1 MLDNVYTPTSPGCR
15 RAPTSCSATRA
26 RPCTTQSRSTGRGRR
41 PTPTARTSCRRARR
55 RRSRSTSRVST
66 ATAARCTAP
75 ARGEGCTRRSSSVN
89 VAYTG
94 DPGTEPQPVVAAAS
108 GVTRRVPEQHDTIQA
123 AVDAEPRRPRADRS
137 RRLPGGGQ
145 GRHAVAGAA
154 RADRNEVIID
164 GEFERAN
171 AVSVTADG
179 VAVENLPCG
188 RCSFCLPLFLTPR
201 TVGIGYPED
210 VERAHL
216 PVFAALG
223 RSRSIRARACA
234 TCLLSAALSCTR

>member
-1 MLDNVYTPTSPGCR
+1 MY
-15 RAPTSCSATRA
+15 ATLV
-26 RPCTTQSRSTGRGRR
+26 
-41 PTPTARTSCRRARR
+41 
-55 RRSRSTSRVST
+55 VSD
-66 ATAARCTAP
+66 
-75 ARGEGCTRRSSSVN
+75 
-89 VAYTG
+89 VAYAG

-171 AVSVTADG
+171 AVSVTAGG

-234 TCLLSAALSCTR
+234 ACLLSAALSGTR